1 MCDDLDLGD
10 SRLFR
15 VFALL
20 FMLAACIVSALSALL
35 PTEAPPLLNSP
46 VYSLATLNAD
56 GTTNMQILTLRDA
69 GSASRASAVGHFSYE
84 PTLTHANF
92 VKRRSG
98 VLQLLR
104 DVHAPLSYALG
115 GRSGRDDDKAAAC
128 AAAGLEWL
136 EPQSSAWDAP
146 ERLLPECAHYL
157 RLVQVGGELTEMRR
171 ARCGHLRR
179 RRACWRKKSGGDVGA
194 ASPAALSPPA
204 AAGSLGSSQRE
215 GEGGRAGV
223 VSACFSEG
231 FHTFLIWSLPRS
243 ELPAAGQSPNVG
255 FCANWAL

>member
-1 MCDDLDLGD
+1 
-10 SRLFR
+10 
-15 VFALL
+15 
-20 FMLAACIVSALSALL
+20 MLAACIVSALSALV

-56 GTTNMQILTLRDA
+56 GTTNMQILTYA
-69 GSASRASAVGHFSYE
+69 TPVGISPRTWAISLYR

-92 VKRRSG
+92 VKRRGG

-157 RLVQVGGELTEMRR
+157 RLVQVGELTE
-171 ARCGHLRR
+171 CGEHDVAICVVEGML
-179 RRACWRKKSGGDVGA
+179 AQDGGGVVEQP
-194 ASPAALSPPA
+194 PAALSSA
-204 AAGSLGSSQRE
+204 RLRELGLISE
-215 GEGGRAGV
+215 KGRAV
-223 VSACFSEG
+223 E
-231 FHTFLIWSLPRS
+231 P
-243 ELPAAGQSPNVG
+243 E
-255 FCANWAL
+255 